1 MIKYLGLGCIALC
14 LCACDAKAPAKI
26 ADEPVAYQAKPG
38 KAQRIMV
45 LLDVQIGSAGEVLEA
60 KLAQGQA
67 DTLFAKAALLEV
79 KQQQFAIRYQNEQ
92 PISYWLTDVQYAI
105 GTASPVAEPEN

>member
-1 MIKYLGLGCIALC
+1 MIKYLGMGCIVLS
-14 LCACDAKAPAKI
+14 LCACDAKAPATEE
-26 ADEPVAYQAKPG
+26 AEPVAYQAKPG

-45 LLDVQIGSAGEVLEA
+45 LLDVKIGLGGEVLEA
-60 KLAQGQA
+60 KLAQRQA

-105 GTASPVAEPEN
+105 GSASPVTDPGN

>member
-1 MIKYLGLGCIALC
+1 MIKYLGLGCIALS
-14 LCACDAKAPAKI
+14 LCACDAKAPAKV
-26 ADEPVAYQAKPG
+26 AAEPVVYQAKPG

-45 LLDVQIGSAGEVLEA
+45 LLDVQIGNTGEVLEA

-79 KQQQFAIRYQNEQ
+79 KQQQFAIRYENEQ

-105 GTASPVAEPEN
+105 GTASPVAEPGN